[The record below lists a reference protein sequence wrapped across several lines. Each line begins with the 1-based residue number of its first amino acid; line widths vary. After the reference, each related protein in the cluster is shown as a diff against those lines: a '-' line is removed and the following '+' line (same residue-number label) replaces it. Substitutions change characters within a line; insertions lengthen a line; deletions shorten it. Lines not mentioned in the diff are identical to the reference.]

1 MSAGPLQPQ
10 ALPAAGRV
18 FREVCSTGLSTEK
31 LPFRIEHA
39 ASQKV
44 PSP

>member
-1 MSAGPLQPQ
+1 MSPGLLQLQ

-18 FREVCSTGLSTEK
+18 FCEVCSTGLLTEK
-31 LPFRIEHA
+31 LPFRIKHA